1 MTGSLSKLAKRQ
13 KKVSQK
19 WDFPRVIRNE
29 RNRASKSRLV
39 YFPGVSK
46 LSCQRLFCCLK
57 FFFFLFLTTCY
68 PQLLQQEVL
77 GVGWKRS
84 RSRSLP
90 PPPLPP
96 VVWTLS
102 KDIASCFSLFMSL
115 SEFIFLNYN
124 LCFCFESTEDLTL
137 Q

>member
-13 KKVSQK
+13 KEVSQK

-57 FFFFLFLTTCY
+57 FFFSFFMLPPATATRSFRGGLEKK
-68 PQLLQQEVL
+68 QEQE
-77 GVGWKRS
+77 S
-84 RSRSLP
+84 A